1 MGGGVMPP
9 PPHTSK
15 ETPKKSTQI
24 RVKQTRATKVI
35 TPVLWCMM
43 LFLNIF
49 DDVIPGLNLP
59 MDSNFLYILN
69 VLS

>member
-1 MGGGVMPP
+1 MP

-24 RVKQTRATKVI
+24 RVKQTIGTKVI
-35 TPVLWCMM
+35 TRFLSCMM

-59 MDSNFLYILN
+59 MDPNFLYILN
-69 VLS
+69 ILS